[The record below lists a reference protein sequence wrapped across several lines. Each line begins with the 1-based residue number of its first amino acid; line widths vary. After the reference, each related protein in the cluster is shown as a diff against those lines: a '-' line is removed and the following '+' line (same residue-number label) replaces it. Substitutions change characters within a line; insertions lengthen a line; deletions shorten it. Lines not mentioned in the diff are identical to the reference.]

1 MTLVKRKLL
10 AKIHIAN
17 MLKYIELDN
26 NNYDHNVM
34 SDKDFEDFN
43 EEFIKQSNRIF
54 NMLEKEIKMDLPNC
68 VSLEELY
75 QFGKTLD

>member
-26 NNYDHNVM
+26 NDYDHYHYVM
-34 SDKDFEDFN
+34 TDKDFE
-43 EEFIKQSNRIF
+43 EEFIKQLNRIF